1 MKDNLKDRYIN
12 KVIPTLIDKLEIK
25 NIMAIPK
32 ICKVVINRGIGE
44 STVNSAVIE
53 LTVNQL
59 IKLTGQ
65 KPILRKSKKS
75 ISNFK
80 LREGQVIGCKVTL
93 RRQKMYDF
101 LDKFINITCAKIR
114 DFRGFPDTFDDHG
127 NMTIGIRETES
138 IFPEVMGSLVD
149 KVHGLSITIVT
160 SATNRVDAKAL
171 LVELGF
177 PFRNK

>member
-80 LREGQVIGCKVTL
+80 LREGQVIG
-93 RRQKMYDF
+93 
-101 LDKFINITCAKIR
+101 
-114 DFRGFPDTFDDHG
+114 
-127 NMTIGIRETES
+127 
-138 IFPEVMGSLVD
+138 
-149 KVHGLSITIVT
+149 
-160 SATNRVDAKAL
+160 
-171 LVELGF
+171 
-177 PFRNK
+177 